1 MKACRVLLCLFF
13 LVSVLA
19 LADDQHHHD
28 AYDPNHLGTVNF
40 PTSCAAAVQPDFN
53 KAVATLHS
61 FWYEESEK
69 QFESVVQR
77 DPNCAMAYWGVVMSR
92 WHQLWSPAEPSDIA
106 ASQKDLKTAD
116 AHPPKTARERAF
128 LAAAHAFYDGDRT
141 QDERATAYSDAMAKL
156 HQQYPSDIEGT
167 VFYALSLLASS
178 PSSDTAKRQQAVAL
192 LQPIFDRYPNHPGVA
207 HYIIHSCDSPA
218 MAPLA
223 LRAARE
229 YAKIAPSAP
238 HALHMPS
245 HIFSQLG
252 LWQDS
257 IKSNLASVAAT
268 RHSMAMN
275 MGGGGHQLHAMD
287 FLEYAY
293 LQSGQEDKA
302 QALIGEATSLHDMP
316 GWEMAYSRAM
326 FNARY
331 DIEMRHWKDAAAIAV
346 PEGAN
351 EGTEAIVL
359 WARALGAARSGNPDA
374 AQSDIARLKK
384 MEEAFRQ
391 RGSNEGDDMAV
402 GAQVEREEA
411 EAFVLHARGKDD
423 EAIATLRSAAELE
436 EKHPSEAI
444 NIPAREL
451 LGDLQLEAGRASD
464 ALETYE
470 LSNKLTPNR
479 FNGLYGAARAAEA
492 AGNHALAQKYY
503 AQLLKTAPG
512 SQRPELAEA
521 RAAVAKT
528 AAGGQ

>member
-1 MKACRVLLCLFF
+1 MKACRVLLCFF
-13 LVSVLA
+13 CLVSVVA
-19 LADDQHHHD
+19 FANDQHHHD

-69 QFESVVQR
+69 QFEAVAQR
-77 DPNCAMAYWGVVMSR
+77 DPNCAMAYWGIAMSR
-92 WHQLWSPAEPSDIA
+92 WHQLWEPAQPSDIES
-106 ASQKDLKTAD
+106 SQKDLKTAD
-116 AHPPKTARERAF
+116 AHPPKTAREKAF
-128 LAAAHAFYDGDRT
+128 LAAAHAFYDGQRS
-141 QDERATAYSDAMAKL
+141 QDERAKAYSDAMARL
-156 HQQYPSDIEGT
+156 HQRFPSDVEGT

-178 PSSDTAKRQQAVAL
+178 PSSDFAKRRQAVAL

-252 LWQDS
+252 MWQDS
-257 IKSNLASVAAT
+257 IASNLASVAAT

-275 MGGGGHQLHAMD
+275 MGGADHQYHAMD
-287 FLEYAY
+287 FLQYAY
-293 LQSGQEDKA
+293 LQSGQEQKA
-302 QALIGEATSLHDMP
+302 EALVKEI
-316 GWEMAYSRAM
+316 
-326 FNARY
+326 
-331 DIEMRHWKDAAAIAV
+331 DAAQDLGRAAAARVWFHARWALETRQWKVAAALPV
-346 PEGAN
+346 PPHAGEYVQ
-351 EGTEAIVL
+351 IVAH
-359 WARALGAARSGNPDA
+359 WARALGAARARDA
-374 AQSDIARLKK
+374 EAAEKDIARLKDL
-384 MEEAFRQ
+384 EEGFRK
-391 RGSNEGDDMAV
+391 RGDSEGDGLAID
-402 GAQVEREEA
+402 AQVSRAEA
-411 EAFVLHARGKDD
+411 EAFVLHDRGQDD

-436 EKHPSEAI
+436 EQHPGEAI
-444 NIPAREL
+444 YTPAREM
-451 LGDLQLEAGRASD
+451 LGDLELEAGRAAD
-464 ALETYE
+464 AVKTYE
-470 LSNKLTPNR
+470 LSNKLAPNR

-492 AGNHALAQKYY
+492 AGDHELAQKYY
-503 AQLLKTAPG
+503 AQLIKVAPG

-521 RAAVAKT
+521 RAAVSKT